1 MKVILKS
8 KITGKING
16 EKSKSDYR
24 IVIEKQENGEWLFSP
39 EQAFNGVYNEYSGLP
54 GWYLST
60 LMDDISDEVYIDYGQ
75 GWSISGIKE
84 AIAEARDIIRGTD
97 ESLFDDVTT
106 DDDGHNWSQICN
118 DCVQKLSIPDRI
130 LCTSPGSGIC
140 GVEGC
145 SKEAD
150 YYIDF

>member
-60 LMDDISDEVYIDYGQ
+60 LMDDISDAVYIDYGQ
-75 GWSISGIKE
+75 GWSISGLKE
-84 AIAEARDIIRGTD
+84 AIVEANNTI
-97 ESLFDDVTT
+97 
-106 DDDGHNWSQICN
+106 
-118 DCVQKLSIPDRI
+118 
-130 LCTSPGSGIC
+130 
-140 GVEGC
+140 
-145 SKEAD
+145 KE
-150 YYIDF
+150 ISHEL